1 MKTITIITEQ
11 ITDRALAAALPTDG
25 IASVSVTR
33 GPAAAPGSAAV
44 RAFRNPNRFS
54 PEFRIE
60 LVVAD
65 DAVESVLDGIDV
77 AYGAG
82 LFSDAEAWVQAAALT
97 PAA

>member
-11 ITDRALAAALPTDG
+11 ITDRALAAVLPTEG
-25 IASVSVTR
+25 VASVSVTR
-33 GPAAAPGSAAV
+33 GPGARPATAV
-44 RAFRNPNRFS
+44 RAYRNPNRFS

-60 LVVAD
+60 LVVEDA
-65 DAVESVLDGIDV
+65 AVEPVLDGIDF